1 MAALV
6 KFRYRGVTADGRKV
20 SDDIA
25 AANRQEALRRL
36 EADGIVVTQLDEQRD
51 APAQQRSAF
60 GARKMNTEQR
70 IVLLRQ
76 LALMTRAGVDLL
88 ESVETVA
95 QGMGGDA
102 AVRLRGIAQAL
113 RRGDRLSEA
122 MRAQFP
128 GLPNYVY
135 SLLAAGEASGR
146 LDQVL
151 EDAARQLAFEDR
163 VRRDIGSALT
173 YPLFLIIAGTAAIGF
188 LFYEIVPRFADM
200 IGTDPAN
207 LDGLSRI
214 VIESGLTFRGN
225 AVLILTVIA
234 IVGGSTA
241 AFAVTEA
248 GKRAIYGAAMRIPG
262 LGAILKAREQ
272 STWARIMHF
281 SLANGVGILDAT
293 ALSASSLPQGRFRSG
308 LASVTRS
315 IRSGKKIDEAFA
327 EANLLSSLDRSLLKA
342 GQRSGALPAM
352 LGYIA
357 ERHEEALKDAIKRG
371 TALVE
376 PAAIGI
382 VAMTIGVVAI
392 GLVTAMSSVYDSVL

>member
-20 SDDIA
+20 SDDVA

-102 AVRLRGIAQAL
+102 TVRLRGIAQAL

-135 SLLAAGEASGR
+135 SLLAAGEASGALR
-146 LDQVL
+146 C
-151 EDAARQLAFEDR
+151 RW
-163 VRRDIGSALT
+163 RRS
-173 YPLFLIIAGTAAIGF
+173 YGTG
-188 LFYEIVPRFADM
+188 
-200 IGTDPAN
+200 
-207 LDGLSRI
+207 
-214 VIESGLTFRGN
+214 
-225 AVLILTVIA
+225 
-234 IVGGSTA
+234 
-241 AFAVTEA
+241 
-248 GKRAIYGAAMRIPG
+248 
-262 LGAILKAREQ
+262 
-272 STWARIMHF
+272 
-281 SLANGVGILDAT
+281 
-293 ALSASSLPQGRFRSG
+293 
-308 LASVTRS
+308 
-315 IRSGKKIDEAFA
+315 
-327 EANLLSSLDRSLLKA
+327 
-342 GQRSGALPAM
+342 
-352 LGYIA
+352 
-357 ERHEEALKDAIKRG
+357 
-371 TALVE
+371 
-376 PAAIGI
+376 
-382 VAMTIGVVAI
+382 
-392 GLVTAMSSVYDSVL
+392 